1 MTPTRRQSRRGR
13 KAFALLAVLWVVLV
27 VGLILLGVQKAS
39 RANLWMAHNE
49 LEMVRA
55 HWLARA
61 GLEMA
66 LAVLEDDAGISDG
79 PLDVWYSDAY
89 SFDRVRL
96 AGGVF
101 SLIAPPDDPDDPRTP
116 RCGLLDHSGLLNVNS
131 ADAGQIKALCDLAGW
146 QVDSILDWRDDDDN
160 PRPGGAEAVYYR
172 HLPRPYLIRNG
183 PLATVGELRLVRGIG
198 QAVYTGEDANG
209 NGILDDNENDLAA
222 SLPDDDGDG
231 RLRRG
236 LGGLATVYSYERNRD
251 ALGEKRLNVNSV
263 GKDTLVT
270 RFGFTKALAEG
281 FVQHQAAS
289 SGSPAPTGAAGKPR
303 GGRFNSLMDLLDVKP
318 ARSSSAPPADE
329 KGKLEQI
336 TLKWLAAHLDE
347 LTLTDDD
354 RLPGRINVNTAPR
367 EVLLA
372 LPAMTTKAADAIIRA
387 RTGGM
392 GPFDGVGEL
401 LSRKTVSDDLFKA
414 IAEQLTVRSSVL
426 EVRSAGVTDWGI
438 RQEIVAV
445 IDRGT
450 QPLTVRY
457 WYQSE

>member
-1 MTPTRRQSRRGR
+1 MTPTRRQFRRAR

-49 LEMVRA
+49 LETVRA

-66 LAVLEDDAGISDG
+66 LAILEDDAGVADG

-89 SFDRVRL
+89 SFDRVKL

-101 SLIAPPDDPDDPRTP
+101 SLVAPPGDLDDPRTA
-116 RCGLLDHSGLLNVNS
+116 RCGLLDHTGLLNVNC
-131 ADAGQIKALCDLAGW
+131 AEAGQIKALCDLAGW
-146 QVDSILDWRDDDDN
+146 QVDSILDWRDEDDN
-160 PRPGGAEAVYYR
+160 ARPGGAEAVYYR
-172 HLPRPYLIRNG
+172 RLQRPYLIRNG
-183 PLATVGELRLVRGIG
+183 PLATVGELRLIRGIG
-198 QAVYTGEDANG
+198 QAVYTGEDANL

-222 SLPDDDGDG
+222 SFPDDDGDG
-231 RLRRG
+231 RLGRG
-236 LGGLATVYSYERNRD
+236 LGGLATVYTYERNRD
-251 ALGEKRLNVNSV
+251 ALGEKRVNVNSV

-270 RFGFTKALAEG
+270 TFGFTAALAEG
-281 FVQHQAAS
+281 FVQHKAAG
-289 SGSPAPTGAAGKPR
+289 SGSPAPAPGKPK

-318 ARSSSAPPADE
+318 ARSSAPPADE
-329 KGKLEQI
+329 KAKVQQI

-347 LTLTDDD
+347 LTLTDDE

-372 LPAMTTKAADAIIRA
+372 LPAMTPKAADATIQARA
-387 RTGGM
+387 GGM

-414 IAEQLTVRSSVL
+414 IAEQLTVRSNVL
-426 EVRSAGVTDWGI
+426 EVRSVGVTDWGI

-450 QPLTVRY
+450 QPITVRY